1 MVIPL
6 TASVNRPDVIDGAVR
21 ISLAC
26 WDYDRTRGVLEG
38 RIRPEGL
45 TVDYIVLPPEETF
58 FRMARFGEFD
68 VSELSLSSYV
78 ISRRSAEPP
87 FIAVPV
93 FPSRAFRHSG
103 IYVRR
108 KDGIEKPEQLSGRRV
123 GVAEY
128 QLTANV
134 WIRGIL
140 AEHHGLPF
148 RDVTYVTGGLEDP
161 GRIEKLELDLPDSI
175 RVEPAPGGTTLAE
188 LLSKGE
194 IDAIY
199 SPRPPSTLASDGAR
213 HLFEDF
219 PAHERAYFERTKIF
233 PIMHVLA
240 IRTDVYRRNRWMARS
255 LFKAFSAA
263 RDEAIEALSELAA
276 LKVSLPWAP
285 AHAED
290 ARRLMGE
297 DFWSYGVQSNRHVLA
312 KFLEY
317 AEDQGLA
324 GADQTV
330 DSLFAPETLEEFA
343 I

>member
-1 MVIPL
+1 
-6 TASVNRPDVIDGAVR
+6 VR

-26 WDYDRTRGVLEG
+26 WDYDRTRAILEG

-58 FRMARFGEFD
+58 FRTARFHEFD
-68 VSELSLSSYV
+68 VSELSLSTYV
-78 ISRRSAEPP
+78 ISRRTSDPP

-103 IYVRR
+103 VYVRR
-108 KDGIEKPEQLSGRRV
+108 EGGVERPEDLRGRRV

-140 AEHHGLPF
+140 GEHHGLPAA
-148 RDVTYVTGGLEDP
+148 DVTYVTGGLEDP
-161 GRIEKLELDLPDSI
+161 RRIEKIELQLPDSI
-175 RVEPAPGGTTLAE
+175 RVETAPSRTTLAQ
-188 LLSKGE
+188 LLARGE

-199 SPRPPSTLASDGAR
+199 SPRAPGGATR
-213 HLFEDF
+213 LFEDF
-219 PAHERAYFERTKIF
+219 PAVERAYFEQTRIF

-240 IRTDVYRRNRWMARS
+240 IRTDVYDANRWIARS
-255 LFKAFSAA
+255 LLKAFTAA
-263 RDEAIEALSELAA
+263 RDEAIAALFETAA
-276 LKVSLPWAP
+276 LKVSLPWTL

-290 ARRLMGE
+290 ARRLLG
-297 DFWSYGVQSNRHVLA
+297 DDLWPYGVEPNRHVLA

-317 AEDQGLA
+317 AGDQGLA

>member
-1 MVIPL
+1 M
-6 TASVNRPDVIDGAVR
+6 R

-26 WDYDRTRGVLEG
+26 WDYDRTRAIVEG
-38 RIRPEGL
+38 RIQPEGL

-58 FRMARFGEFD
+58 FRMARFREFD

-78 ISRRSAEPP
+78 ISRRSADPP
-87 FIAVPV
+87 FVAVPV

-103 IYVRR
+103 VYVRR
-108 KDGIEKPEQLSGRRV
+108 DGGIDRPEDLCGRRV

-140 AEHHGLPF
+140 AEHHDLPD

-161 GRIEKLELDLPDSI
+161 RRIEKIKLELPDSI
-175 RVEPAPGGTTLAE
+175 RVEAAPSGRTLAE
-188 LLSKGE
+188 LLAQGE

-199 SPRPPSTLASDGAR
+199 SPRPPSTLGVGGVR
-213 HLFEDF
+213 RLFEDF
-219 PAHERAYFERTKIF
+219 PARERAYFDATRIF

-240 IRTDVYRRNRWMARS
+240 IRSDVYRANRWMARS
-255 LFKAFSAA
+255 LLKAFSAA
-263 RDEAIEALSELAA
+263 RDEAIEALFELAA

-285 AHAED
+285 THAED
-290 ARRLMGE
+290 ARRLMGN
-297 DFWSYGVQSNRHVLA
+297 DFWSYGVEPNRHVLA

-317 AEDQGLA
+317 SHDQGLA

>member
-1 MVIPL
+1 M
-6 TASVNRPDVIDGAVR
+6 R

-26 WDYDRTRGVLEG
+26 WDYDRTRAIADG

-45 TVDYIVLPPEETF
+45 TVDFIALPPEETF
-58 FRMARFGEFD
+58 FRMARFREFD
-68 VSELSLSSYV
+68 VAELSLSSYV

-87 FIAVPV
+87 FVAVPV

-108 KDGIEKPEQLSGRRV
+108 NGGVERPDNLRGGRV

-140 AEHHGLPF
+140 AEHHDLPVE
-148 RDVTYVTGGLEDP
+148 DVTYVVGGLEDP
-161 GRIEKLELDLPDSI
+161 RRVEKIPLELPRSL
-175 RVEPAPGGTTLAE
+175 RVEAAPSGKTLAE
-188 LLSKGE
+188 LLAQGE

-199 SPRPPSTLASDGAR
+199 SPRPPSTLGAGGVAR
-213 HLFEDF
+213 LFEDF
-219 PAHERAYFERTKIF
+219 PARERVYFETTGIF

-240 IRTDVYRRNRWMARS
+240 IRSDVYRADRWIARS
-255 LFKAFSAA
+255 LLKAFSAA
-263 RDEAIEALSELAA
+263 RDEAIQALFELAA

-290 ARRLMGE
+290 ARRLLGD
-297 DFWSYGVQSNRHVLA
+297 DFWSYGMEPNRHVLA

-317 AEDQGLA
+317 ACEQGLTGHDESVEA
-324 GADQTV
+324 
-330 DSLFAPETLEEFA
+330 LFASETLEEFA

>member
-1 MVIPL
+1 M
-6 TASVNRPDVIDGAVR
+6 R

-26 WDYDRTRGVLEG
+26 WDYDRTRAIADG

-45 TVDYIVLPPEETF
+45 TVDYIALPPEETF
-58 FRMARFGEFD
+58 FRMARFREFD
-68 VSELSLSSYV
+68 VAELSLSSYV
-78 ISRRSAEPP
+78 ISRRSADPP
-87 FIAVPV
+87 FVAVPV

-103 IYVRR
+103 VYVRR
-108 KDGIEKPEQLSGRRV
+108 DGGIERPEDLSGRRV

-140 AEHHGLPF
+140 AEHHGLPA

-161 GRIEKLELDLPDSI
+161 RRIEKIKLELPDSI
-175 RVEPAPGGTTLAE
+175 HVEAAPSGRTLAE
-188 LLSKGE
+188 LLAQGE

-199 SPRPPSTLASDGAR
+199 SPRPPAGAAR
-213 HLFEDF
+213 LFEDF
-219 PAHERAYFERTKIF
+219 PAVERAYFEATRIF

-240 IRTDVYRRNRWMARS
+240 IRSDVYAADRWIARS

-263 RDEAIEALSELAA
+263 RDEAIEALHEVAA
-276 LKVSLPWAP
+276 LKVSLPWTL

-290 ARRLMGE
+290 AARLMGG
-297 DFWSYGVQSNRHVLA
+297 DYWSYGIEPNRHVLA

-317 AEDQGLA
+317 SHDQGLA
-324 GADQTV
+324 GTDQTV